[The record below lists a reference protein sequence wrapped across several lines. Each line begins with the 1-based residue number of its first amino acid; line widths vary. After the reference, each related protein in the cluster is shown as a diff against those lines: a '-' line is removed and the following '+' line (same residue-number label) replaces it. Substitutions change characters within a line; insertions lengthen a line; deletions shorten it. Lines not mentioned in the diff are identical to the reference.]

1 MFEIGNTLR
10 EARLRRSLDIA
21 DCEQATKIRA
31 KYLRALEEE
40 QFDVLPAPT
49 YVKGFLRTYA
59 EYLGLDGRL
68 VLDEYESRFE
78 GAGEGPG
85 DFDQAQRTRRRQSS
99 RAGRQ
104 HRSETRLLAVAIA
117 IVLVGGLAIWAG
129 FAGDDDHP
137 APAPA
142 PTAALTAVFTARGG
156 TAAYVEVRER
166 GAAGRRL
173 FANTIASGRSR
184 RFASNQRLWVHVG
197 DGANL
202 RLVVNGHRVGT
213 PAGRREFVITTKGHV
228 ERSIGG

>member
-10 EARLRRSLDIA
+10 EARLRRGLDIA

-78 GAGEGPG
+78 GLGEGPG
-85 DFDQAQRTRRRQSS
+85 EFDQSQRARRRQ
-99 RAGRQ
+99 AGRPPKS

-117 IVLVGGLAIWAG
+117 LVLGAGLAIWAG
-129 FAGDDDHP
+129 FAPDHH
-137 APAPA
+137 APAPVR
-142 PTAALTAVFTARGG
+142 TAALTAVFTARGG
-156 TAAYVEVRER
+156 NAAYVEVRER

-173 FANTIASGRSR
+173 FANSIAAGGSR
-184 RFASNQRLWVHVG
+184 RFASDHRLWVHVG

-202 RLVVNGHRVGT
+202 RVVVNGRRVRT
-213 PAGRREFVITTKGHV
+213 PAGRREFVITTKGRV